1 MSQLGTYLLLF
12 GLAVAG
18 YGLIAAAVGAK
29 TGRPGLVESAR
40 RCAFGLFAICV
51 AANATMMTALLTND
65 FTIKYVAE
73 NSARETPTFFKALSL
88 WAADDGSLLLW
99 NLILAGFIAAVA
111 LRFRRDRPRTFP
123 YALAVLFSVQVFYLI
138 LVNGPARPFGGLANP
153 PLDGRGPAPLLQNYP
168 LMAVHPP
175 FLYLGFIG
183 FTVPFAFGIAAL
195 LAGEDSGQW
204 ISLIR
209 RWTLV
214 VWCFLTVGLLLGA
227 LWSYSVLG
235 WGGYWAWDPVENVAL
250 LPWLTATAFLHSVM
264 LQERRGMA
272 KLWNIALVIGAFALM
287 TFGTFLTRGNV
298 LSSVHAFAQTSV
310 GPAYLAF
317 LALVLLAGFGLVAWR
332 MPSLRT
338 SPSLTSAISR
348 EGAFVANN
356 VLLLAATA
364 IILLGTTFPLIVQ
377 ALSGQQITIGGP
389 YFTRSVAP
397 VFLLI
402 LLLAGTAPLLPWR
415 AANRSRALR
424 RLRFPAI
431 AAAIVMI
438 ATAVAGA
445 RQPVAIA
452 GFGLAALVF
461 VTSGQEILAALAIGR
476 RAHPGGVLHALRRG
490 RRRQAGMVVHLGLAL
505 AAAGITASSTLGHQA
520 QVTLKTGQS
529 TVFGG
534 QVLRY
539 QGLRTDRQPQRIV
552 LTTTL
557 SVTSSSG
564 ASAGK
569 LNPSINLYPA
579 ATEPIGSPSIR
590 RGMVWDLYAS
600 LISLQDDGG
609 KATFRLYR
617 NPGVNWLWLGGLI
630 MALGGVAAAWPTRRR
645 RKTGDTRPADPDGA
659 ASGSSEPPERAAV
672 EAGAL

>member
-1 MSQLGTYLLLF
+1 MGRLGTYLLLL
-12 GLAVAG
+12 GLAVSG
-18 YGLIAAAVGAK
+18 CGLVSAAAGAK
-29 TGRPGLVESAR
+29 AGRPALVESAR
-40 RCAFGLFAICV
+40 RCAFGSLAILA
-51 AANATMMTALLTND
+51 AANATMMIALLTND
-65 FTIKYVAE
+65 FAIRYVAD

-88 WAADDGSLLLW
+88 WSADNGSLLLW
-99 NLILAGFIAAVA
+99 NLILACYIAAVA
-111 LRFRRDRPRTFP
+111 LRFRRDRPPTFP
-123 YALAVLFSVQVFYLI
+123 YALAVLFTVQAFYLI
-138 LVNGPARPFGGLANP
+138 LVNGPARPFASLANP
-153 PLDGRGPAPLLQNYP
+153 PADGRGPAPLLQNYP

-183 FTVPFAFGIAAL
+183 FTVPFAFGIATL
-195 LAGEDSGQW
+195 LAGQGPGQW
-204 ISLIR
+204 ISVIR

-264 LQERRGMA
+264 LQERRGVA
-272 KLWNIALVIGAFALM
+272 GLWNIALVIGAFSLM

-332 MPSLRT
+332 LPTLRT
-338 SPSLTSAISR
+338 PASLTSAISR
-348 EGAFVANN
+348 EGAFIANN

-364 IILLGTTFPLIVQ
+364 IILLGTTFPLVVQ
-377 ALSGQQITIGGP
+377 AVSGQQVTVGGP
-389 YFTRSVAP
+389 YFTSSAGP

-415 AANRSRALR
+415 ATNRSRALR
-424 RLRFPAI
+424 RLRVPAAT
-431 AAAIVMI
+431 AALVMI
-438 ATAVAGA
+438 ATAVAGV
-445 RQPVAIA
+445 RSVAAVA
-452 GFGLAALVF
+452 GFGLVTLVF
-461 VTSGQEILAALAIGR
+461 VTSGQEILSMLAIGR
-476 RAHPGGVLHALRRG
+476 PGQPGGAMRALARG
-490 RRRQAGMVVHLGLAL
+490 RRHAGLVVHMGLAL
-505 AAAGITASSTLGHQA
+505 VAAGITASSTLGQQA
-520 QVTLKTGQS
+520 QATLRTGQS

-539 QGLRTDRQPQRIV
+539 QGLRTDRQPQRLV
-552 LTTTL
+552 LTATV
-557 SVTSSSG
+557 SVTKSSG
-564 ASAGK
+564 IRAGT
-569 LNPSINLYPA
+569 LDPSINLYPA

-600 LISLQDDGG
+600 LISLQDNGG
-609 KATFRLYR
+609 SATFRFYR
-617 NPGVNWLWLGGLI
+617 NPGVNWLWSGGLV
-630 MALGGVAAAWPTRRR
+630 MALGGAGAAWPSRRR
-645 RKTGDTRPADPDGA
+645 RNTRDNRGADA
-659 ASGSSEPPERAAV
+659 APEPAAV